1 MTSNKRFNSL
11 IFTTIVL
18 PYLLSFLNWKYSSY
32 DNFRWGYDHINQ
44 LSIMGIAIAVLGSG
58 LVLYLN
64 NKEGK
69 NKSWNIIGGLLLV
82 FNLVYLYIAY
92 NFSHFGF

>member
-1 MTSNKRFNSL
+1 MTNNKKLVS
-11 IFTTIVL
+11 ITVITIIL

-32 DNFRWGYDHINQ
+32 GNFRWGYDHINQ
-44 LSIMGIAIAVLGSG
+44 LSIIGTAIAVLGSG
-58 LVLYLN
+58 LVLFLN

-69 NKSWNIIGGLLLV
+69 NKSWNVIGGLLLV
-82 FNLVYLYIAY
+82 FNLFYLYIAY